1 MIRAQGLVK
10 NFGPVRALDGLSFE
24 AEPGE
29 IYGLLGPNGAGKT
42 TAMRLLSAL
51 LPSTSGTALVA
62 GYAVDTQPRE
72 VRARIG
78 ILTEVPGLY
87 LRLTPSEYLDF
98 FAQVHGIRAASERSA
113 RVEEMLRLVGLW
125 DRRRSVMRTFSKG
138 MQQRVAIARTLV
150 QDPPVLLLDEPT
162 AALDPEAARTMRDYV
177 SDLAAS
183 RGRTILLCTHN
194 LFEAEQLC
202 HRLSIVKSGRQVAEG
217 TPAELTAS
225 IAATCVLRVRERSQG
240 LVDELRQV
248 VEIEAVKVDG
258 PGAITY
264 RTRNPDQTNPAVIR
278 AAVAAGADVVG
289 LAELTSSLEEVYLAI
304 MAPSGGDVGFVQALP
319 DDAAAT
325 ATTMQAA
332 ALPSKR
338 TFASCVAE
346 AANGQAVP
354 AGGPVSGDDPARGSG
369 PAARP
374 SPEPVSK
381 GRPTPGNKTPPN
393 LSTGET
399 PEPAQSTHEMPQPS
413 PGAGQTPEPG
423 LSTYGMPQ
431 PNPGTGQTPRPA
443 LSTHRMPQPSS
454 GAGETPELARSTHGM
469 PQPSSGARHQPSRWE
484 LRGAWLVARRELR
497 ETLRDPNLVLPLVL
511 MPCFIGLLT
520 GITAF
525 ASFGANTGAVG
536 TAVTNAAL
544 DRLPAAAVEH
554 LGNVP
559 TSNRAATLE
568 LLLKAFSI
576 PLFWVIP
583 VALTPAL
590 AADSFVGER
599 ERASLE
605 PLLATPIGT
614 GQLLLGKLV
623 ASVIPAAVGTWL
635 GVLVFWAMT
644 LLSPTT
650 LYPRMLLGDG
660 DWLFSLLVV
669 APLVALFT
677 ASVAALISTRVSG
690 YRVAYQLNGLV
701 ALPVVLLL
709 IPATAFLFLITGAAL
724 VYIAL
729 LVAVVDVGVVAW
741 SARLFNRE
749 RLLSR
754 R

>member
-162 AALDPEAARTMRDYV
+162 AALDPEAARTVRDYV

-374 SPEPVSK
+374 SPEPGSK
-381 GRPTPGNKTPPN
+381 GRPTPGNK
-393 LSTGET
+393 
-399 PEPAQSTHEMPQPS
+399 PQPS
-413 PGAGQTPEPG
+413 PGAGQTPEPV
-423 LSTYGMPQ
+423 LWTHGMPQ
-431 PNPGTGQTPRPA
+431 PNPGAGQTP
-443 LSTHRMPQPSS
+443 
-454 GAGETPELARSTHGM
+454 ELVLWTYGM
-469 PQPSSGARHQPSRWE
+469 PQASPGARHEPSRWE

>member
-162 AALDPEAARTMRDYV
+162 AALDPEAARTVRDYV

-332 ALPSKR
+332 ALASKR

-346 AANGQAVP
+346 AANGQAIP

-374 SPEPVSK
+374 SPEPGSK
-381 GRPTPGNKTPPN
+381 SRPTPGNKTPPN
-393 LSTGET
+393 LST
-399 PEPAQSTHEMPQPS
+399 
-413 PGAGQTPEPG
+413 
-423 LSTYGMPQ
+423 
-431 PNPGTGQTPRPA
+431 
-443 LSTHRMPQPSS
+443 
-454 GAGETPELARSTHGM
+454 GETPELARSTHGM
-469 PQPSSGARHQPSRWE
+469 PQPSSGARHEPSRWE

>member
-162 AALDPEAARTMRDYV
+162 AALDPEAARTVRDYV

-374 SPEPVSK
+374 SPEPGSK
-381 GRPTPGNKTPPN
+381 GRPTPGNK
-393 LSTGET
+393 
-399 PEPAQSTHEMPQPS
+399 
-413 PGAGQTPEPG
+413 
-423 LSTYGMPQ
+423 
-431 PNPGTGQTPRPA
+431 
-443 LSTHRMPQPSS
+443 PQPSS

>member
-162 AALDPEAARTMRDYV
+162 AALDPEAARTVRDYV

-381 GRPTPGNKTPPN
+381 GRPTPGNK
-393 LSTGET
+393 
-399 PEPAQSTHEMPQPS
+399 PQPS
-413 PGAGQTPEPG
+413 PGAGQTPEPV
-423 LSTYGMPQ
+423 LWTHGMPQ
-431 PNPGTGQTPRPA
+431 PNPGAGQTP
-443 LSTHRMPQPSS
+443 
-454 GAGETPELARSTHGM
+454 ELVLWTYGM
-469 PQPSSGARHQPSRWE
+469 PQASPGARHEPSRWE